1 MRMRTMYCE
10 AIFVIVK
17 EGVSG
22 IFYKTCQISISIC
35 RRRGGPIAERS
46 PVVSYPVVTYQP
58 CITV

>member
-46 PVVSYPVVTYQP
+46 PVVTYQP
-58 CITV
+58 YITV